1 MIVFDL
7 KCGETHVFEA
17 WFDSSADYESQ
28 KARGLVSCP
37 MCGSEDVDKAV
48 MAPAVSPKGNRTVTA
63 AERQAETARLQA
75 LRADV
80 EANCDYVGRNFATEA
95 RARHQAAEESA
106 DDQRGDPGKPGALPT
121 TRGIYGEA
129 SLAEAVDLISDG
141 IPVTPLPFRPRRLA
155 DA

>member
-7 KCGETHVFEA
+7 KCSEAHVFEA
-17 WFDSSADYESQ
+17 WFDSSADYEAQ

-48 MAPAVSPKGNRTVTA
+48 MAPAVSAKGNRIVPS

-75 LRADV
+75 LRAEV
-80 EANCDYVGRNFATEA
+80 EANCDYVGDKFAEEA
-95 RARHQAAEESA
+95 RKIHYGETDA
-106 DDQRGDPGKPGALPT
+106 
-121 TRGIYGEA
+121 RGIFGEA
-129 SLAEAVDLISDG
+129 SEEEHKELSEEG
-141 IPVTPLPFRPRRLA
+141 IEVARIPWLPRD

>member
-7 KCGETHVFEA
+7 KCSEAHVFEA
-17 WFDSSADYESQ
+17 WFDSSADYEAQ

-48 MAPAVSPKGNRTVTA
+48 MAPAVSAKGNRIVPS

-75 LRADV
+75 LRAEV
-80 EANCDYVGRNFATEA
+80 EANCDYVGRNFASEA
-95 RARHQAAEESA
+95 RARHQTAESA
-106 DDQRGDPGKPGALPT
+106 DEPADPEKPGAILPP
-121 TRGIYGEA
+121 RGIYGEA
-129 SLAEAVDLISDG
+129 SLAEAVDLISEG
-141 IPVTPLPFRPRRLA
+141 IPVAPLPFRPRRLA